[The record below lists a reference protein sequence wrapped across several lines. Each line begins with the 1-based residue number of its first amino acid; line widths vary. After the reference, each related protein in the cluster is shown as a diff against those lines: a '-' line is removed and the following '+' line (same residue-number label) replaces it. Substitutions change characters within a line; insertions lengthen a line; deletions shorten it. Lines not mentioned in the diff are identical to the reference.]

1 MREWN
6 EYHSTVSQ
14 WEVDRYLTYL
24 WWFHCTNLSAG
35 EGWSEL

>member
-1 MREWN
+1 MDFAELYIKLKRREWS

-24 WWFHCTNLSAG
+24 
-35 EGWSEL
+35 